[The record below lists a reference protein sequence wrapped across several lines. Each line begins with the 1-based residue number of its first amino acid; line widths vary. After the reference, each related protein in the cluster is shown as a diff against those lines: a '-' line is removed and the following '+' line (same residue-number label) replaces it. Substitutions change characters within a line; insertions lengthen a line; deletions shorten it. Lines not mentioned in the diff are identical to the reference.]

1 MAKKEFNME
10 KIQEIARSKDISAAN
25 HEGPKYIPKVP
36 DQPKKPI
43 QTTIGIYKEDLI
55 ALKLIASK
63 KYAQN
68 LAEGI
73 DKKVTMPDIME
84 EMINHMKEKYQ

>member
-43 QTTIGIYKEDLI
+43 QTTIGIFDTLPQ
-55 ALKLIASK
+55 LKQARFFHT
-63 KYAQN
+63 N
-68 LAEGI
+68 ERC
-73 DKKVTMPDIME
+73 
-84 EMINHMKEKYQ
+84 